1 MKKFYLNL
9 ILLCVA
15 LLLCLNSCGGRARLY
30 DVVLSATAADETL
43 PAGSILCYGRG
54 YDTAADAG
62 FLDDYLGLAGY
73 PAFRDKIEDFA
84 LYSSLSG
91 DFCELCVMRL
101 YRASDTQDGALF
113 FKRRAAAAK
122 RALNTAG
129 GDVFRLP
136 LGGELRRDITPALS
150 GHGGGLLRYPAS
162 WRGSRHCRG

>member
-9 ILLCVA
+9 TLLCVA

-43 PAGSILCYGRG
+43 PACSILCYGRG

-129 GDVFRLP
+129 LSGYVENAAVVTRGNVVILSMMPDNEEV
-136 LGGELRRDITPALS
+136 LRRVRKAL
-150 GHGGGLLRYPAS
+150 G
-162 WRGSRHCRG
+162 

>member
-1 MKKFYLNL
+1 MMKKRCFY
-9 ILLCVA
+9 ILLA
-15 LLLCLNSCGGRARLY
+15 MSLARFCLFSCAGNARLY

-73 PAFRDKIEDFA
+73 PAFRDRIEDFA

-101 YRASDTQDGALF
+101 YRASDAQDGALF
-113 FKRRAAAAK
+113 FERRAAAAK
-122 RALNTAG
+122 RALNAAG
-129 GDVFRLP
+129 LRGYAENAVVVTRGSVVILSMMPDN
-136 LGGELRRDITPALS
+136 GEILRRVEKAL
-150 GHGGGLLRYPAS
+150 G
-162 WRGSRHCRG
+162 

>member
-9 ILLCVA
+9 TLLCVA

-84 LYSSLSG
+84 L
-91 DFCELCVMRL
+91 
-101 YRASDTQDGALF
+101 
-113 FKRRAAAAK
+113 
-122 RALNTAG
+122 
-129 GDVFRLP
+129 
-136 LGGELRRDITPALS
+136 
-150 GHGGGLLRYPAS
+150 
-162 WRGSRHCRG
+162 

>member
-1 MKKFYLNL
+1 MP
-9 ILLCVA
+9 I
-15 LLLCLNSCGGRARLY
+15 RDR
-30 DVVLSATAADETL
+30 
-43 PAGSILCYGRG
+43 
-54 YDTAADAG
+54 
-62 FLDDYLGLAGY
+62 GY

-129 GDVFRLP
+129 LSGYVENAAVVTRGNVVILSMMPDNEEV
-136 LGGELRRDITPALS
+136 LRRVRKAL
-150 GHGGGLLRYPAS
+150 G
-162 WRGSRHCRG
+162 